1 MESLKLEKQAPDIER
16 YKIIIDYFKDKR
28 NYDRIYENREYLAEI
43 LEDCKD
49 KHVKHELEELLILG
63 LRFHLKTIAKKK
75 EEKLKERE
83 KINRAICD
91 YLVEKETENYNI
103 FGGIF

>member
-1 MESLKLEKQAPDIER
+1 MENLKLEKQAPDIER
-16 YKIIIDYFKDKR
+16 YNVIISYFKDKK
-28 NYDRIYENREYLAEI
+28 NTDRIYENKEYLAEI

-63 LRFHLKTIAKKK
+63 LRFHLKSIERQKIEKRIEK
-75 EEKLKERE
+75 EKMEK
-83 KINRAICD
+83 AICD
-91 YLVEKETENYNI
+91 YLVQKEIEDYTL